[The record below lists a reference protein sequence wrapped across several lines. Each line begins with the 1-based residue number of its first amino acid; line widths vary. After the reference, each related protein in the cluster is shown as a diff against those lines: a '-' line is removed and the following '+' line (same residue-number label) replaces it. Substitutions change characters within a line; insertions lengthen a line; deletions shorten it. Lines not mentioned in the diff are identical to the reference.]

1 MPTSGTWGD
10 IRRYLG
16 LSGLVEGILL
26 ALVGGSQ
33 GCCSISYR
41 AQESPP
47 NNYTTLMSA
56 APRGKSPESACTHV
70 LHNVHIP
77 GFHPGT
83 ILPPGEVWRHCVIT
97 AGQALLAGSR

>member
-1 MPTSGTWGD
+1 MPRSGTWGD

-33 GCCSISYR
+33 ACCSISYR

-47 NNYTTLMSA
+47 QQ
-56 APRGKSPESACTHV
+56 
-70 LHNVHIP
+70 LHNPNVCS
-77 GFHPGT
+77 T
-83 ILPPGEVWRHCVIT
+83 KGEE
-97 AGQALLAGSR
+97 S